1 MIKLWSVLFPVLV
14 SELGGQLSRNIW
26 TRNLKIFDTGPTWHI
41 DKKSVSGRIT
51 NRMEINTPLLHKK
64 RNIWFVKHAW
74 KTHFTNYLP
83 WNCTSTPMGLLNI
96 VYIGEVQFYRGKVYI
111 STMKSLNICLFLL
124 KHFYYLLCPIPLSL
138 CPIQSVSIPNYVIK
152 CYKTKEFNLVL

>member
-1 MIKLWSVLFPVLV
+1 MASSAKIFEPETWKYLTLV
-14 SELGGQLSRNIW
+14 QHDTL
-26 TRNLKIFDTGPTWHI
+26 TRNLWVEESPIGWKINKPLFHM
-41 DKKSVSGRIT
+41 KRRI
-51 NRMEINTPLLHKK
+51 L
-64 RNIWFVKHAW
+64 FVKHAW